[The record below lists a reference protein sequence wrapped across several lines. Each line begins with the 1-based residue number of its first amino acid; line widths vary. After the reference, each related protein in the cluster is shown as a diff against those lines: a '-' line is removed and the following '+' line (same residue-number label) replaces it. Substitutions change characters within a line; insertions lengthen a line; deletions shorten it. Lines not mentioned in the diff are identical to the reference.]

1 MAEDLDKKMEP
12 EISDVADKAEEVIE
26 EEASV
31 VEAVEEKAE
40 ESVKET
46 EGGLIYTFN
55 ASPTKA
61 EEICYVSKDI
71 YL

>member
-1 MAEDLDKKMEP
+1 MTWALHSIFVLYRDHGKITNK
-12 EISDVADKAEEVIE
+12 
-26 EEASV
+26 
-31 VEAVEEKAE
+31 
-40 ESVKET
+40 SVKET